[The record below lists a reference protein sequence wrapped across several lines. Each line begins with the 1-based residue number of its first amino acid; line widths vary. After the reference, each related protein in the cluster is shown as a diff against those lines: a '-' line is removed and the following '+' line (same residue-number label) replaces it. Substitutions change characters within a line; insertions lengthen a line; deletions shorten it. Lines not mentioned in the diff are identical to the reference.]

1 MKLLISTSSAYL
13 DARRK
18 ISIRYHKAIDG
29 FDAQLHALRAKHK
42 KAIAD
47 VKAEKAAYVATHKKV
62 VENLDKK
69 YKIPPMPKAAV
80 KKVSKPVRGPESGA
94 PSAERLALEQRRAER
109 SKRISK

>member
-29 FDAQLHALRAKHK
+29 FEAQLQALRAKHK

-69 YKIPPMPKAAV
+69 YKIPPMPKAQRKVPA
-80 KKVSKPVRGPESGA
+80 KKVAGMDV
-94 PSAERLALEQRRAER
+94 
-109 SKRISK
+109 